1 MLLDTNGRGAAVML
15 HEKMTG
21 DENIQAGLW
30 EMGLKLNCSSSV
42 QGIHARIRAH
52 IHARIHV
59 HLHAYMAC
67 RAHACCEQEGV
78 RVAVFYCQRKVKR
91 RASDKSYLWAFN
103 SAYILR
109 LDMVVHPTVLAEEIV
124 VPAV

>member
-42 QGIHARIRAH
+42 QGIHARIRVGVSS
-52 IHARIHV
+52 I
-59 HLHAYMAC
+59 
-67 RAHACCEQEGV
+67 CCETI
-78 RVAVFYCQRKVKR
+78 
-91 RASDKSYLWAFN
+91 N
-103 SAYILR
+103 
-109 LDMVVHPTVLAEEIV
+109 
-124 VPAV
+124 